1 MTRQTITL
9 ATLAAAL
16 ALAGAVHAQDA
27 TLLPAAR
34 GDVTLRGLVTD
45 APATPPSVERAPVH
59 FAWALPDDAGA
70 ITAPTPY
77 TAVSREYWK
86 DVDGAALA
94 RGVTIHT
101 TAPGAL
107 VLISP
112 GGGDSRGVAPGA
124 LQVRQGGRAVAARD
138 AIVALAPQAA
148 LEAATGTSFA
158 PGALGFRLNPALGTG
173 AFDLQ
178 VADARGRYVVHVRE
192 PDSAVAL
199 RVENPVSA
207 YRTGD
212 RVSLQASLDSDTS
225 RATLGDIGGMLVAP
239 DGRDFPLR
247 AVRTRGGIDLQ
258 AELPHDASSVP
269 GLWEAH
275 VLAAGDADGAEVLRD
290 AKVAFEVAAPTA
302 RLRGRYIARSDAGG
316 QLAFDLP
323 VEVGS
328 PGRYEVRAVLYG
340 TDRAGA
346 LAPVAVGHAADWL
359 GRGAGALTLVFP
371 PEVTRDATA
380 PYELRQ
386 LGLHDQGRMGRLEYR
401 ERAAR
406 VASRP
411 LIGR

>member
-1 MTRQTITL
+1 MTTHTIAI
-9 ATLAAAL
+9 ATLAVAL
-16 ALAGAVHAQDA
+16 ALAGAAHAQGA

-34 GDVTLRGLVTD
+34 GDVAVRTLATD
-45 APATPPSVERAPVH
+45 APAAPPSTERAPVH
-59 FAWALPDDAGA
+59 FSWALPADAGP
-70 ITAPTPY
+70 IMAPTPY

-112 GGGDSRGVAPGA
+112 ASDASRAVVPGA
-124 LQVRQGGRAVAARD
+124 LRVRQGGRAMAAQD
-138 AIVALAPQAA
+138 ATVGLASQAA
-148 LEAATGTSFA
+148 LEAATGTGFA
-158 PGALGFRLNPALGTG
+158 PGALGFRLRPALGAG

-178 VADARGRYVVHVRE
+178 LADARGRYVVHVRE

-199 RVENPVSA
+199 RVENPAPA

-212 RVSLQASLDSDTS
+212 RVSLQASLDNEAG
-225 RATLGDIGGMLVAP
+225 RARLGGIGGMVVAP

-247 AVRTRGGIDLQ
+247 AVRTRGGI
-258 AELPHDASSVP
+258 ELDAVLPRDASSVP

-275 VLAAGDADGAEVLRD
+275 VMATGDADGGRVLRD
-290 AKVAFEVAAPTA
+290 AKVAFEVTAPTA
-302 RLRGRYIARSDAGG
+302 RLGGKYEARSDAGG
-316 QLAFDLP
+316 QLSFELP

-340 TDRAGA
+340 TDASGE

-371 PEVTRDATA
+371 PDLVRNASA

-386 LGLHDQGRMGRLEYR
+386 LVLNDQGRMGRLEYR

-406 VASRP
+406 VARSPRV
-411 LIGR
+411 GR